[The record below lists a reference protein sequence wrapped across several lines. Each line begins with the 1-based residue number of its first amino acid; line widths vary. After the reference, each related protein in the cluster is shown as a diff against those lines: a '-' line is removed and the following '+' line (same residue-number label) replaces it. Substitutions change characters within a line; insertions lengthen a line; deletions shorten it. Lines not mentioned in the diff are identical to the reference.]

1 MKRSW
6 MLSVWLCWLCVGLAS
21 AQPVTANETKATK
34 AMARLLTRAASYEPH
49 FIAAGNRYGL
59 DPRLLWVVAYL
70 ETRFNPLAVSRKGAR
85 GMMQFMPATASR
97 YGLRDPHESASA
109 IDAAARYLRDLL
121 RRYGQRVDLA
131 LAAYN
136 AGETTVDAALQKNGS
151 GIPPYRE
158 TQSYVRRGLQ
168 LLARKPATPAP
179 MQASASTANEVPAAN
194 QQIENEKEAI
204 KLERK
209 RGLARQSVF
218 VQTEAETVT
227 GAPNLRLRRSL
238 YFSKIAPQ

>member
-1 MKRSW
+1 MKRRW
-6 MLSVWLCWLCVGLAS
+6 MISLVLCWLCVGVVS
-21 AQPVTANETKATK
+21 AQPVTTVNETKATK
-34 AMARLLTRAASYEPH
+34 AMARLLTRAEVYERH

-70 ETRFNPLAVSRKGAR
+70 ETRFNPVAVSHKGAR
-85 GMMQFMPATASR
+85 GMMQFMPATATR

-136 AGETTVDAALQKNGS
+136 AGEGAVDIALQKNGS

-168 LLARKPATPAP
+168 LLASKAAIKEPVQIA
-179 MQASASTANEVPAAN
+179 ASAVNEEEAA
-194 QQIENEKEAI
+194 KP
-204 KLERK
+204 ERK
-209 RGLARQSVF
+209 RGLARHNRAAIATSG
-218 VQTEAETVT
+218 
-227 GAPNLRLRRSL
+227 GAA
-238 YFSKIAPQ
+238 FS